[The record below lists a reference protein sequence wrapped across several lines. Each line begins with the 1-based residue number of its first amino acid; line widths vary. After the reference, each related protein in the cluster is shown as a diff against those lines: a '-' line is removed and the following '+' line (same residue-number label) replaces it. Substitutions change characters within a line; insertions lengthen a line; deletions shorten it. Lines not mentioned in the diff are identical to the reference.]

1 MTSFAITHYFTRE
14 RRPIRSRSSVMDMF
28 IRFVTANVIRQLRVE
43 AGVFTVAYAVAR
55 ESFVPEHERSRL
67 AELLAWFD
75 SNLRVPK
82 RLTRSRRSCDHRA
95 ICWFKPSAKEH
106 ISQMRELVWI
116 LENNLVFIRMVR
128 ARHPGYVVYEDEAQ
142 VAAEPFRDLRI

>member
-1 MTSFAITHYFTRE
+1 M
-14 RRPIRSRSSVMDMF
+14 
-28 IRFVTANVIRQLRVE
+28 RQLGVE
-43 AGVFTVAYAVAR
+43 AGVFTVAYDVAR
-55 ESFVPEHERSRL
+55 ESFVPEYERSRL

-82 RLTRSRRSCDHRA
+82 CLSRSWRCDNRA
-95 ICWFKPSAKEH
+95 ICWFKPSATEH
-106 ISQMRELVWI
+106 IAQMRGLVSI
-116 LENNLVFIRMVR
+116 LENNLVFIRMIK

>member
-1 MTSFAITHYFTRE
+1 
-14 RRPIRSRSSVMDMF
+14 MF

-116 LENNLVFIRMVR
+116 LENNLVFIRMIR